1 MITSAT
7 ANTTGS
13 SMMDVHPS
21 TVTSKTIL
29 NVGLQMQGKDQLNN
43 RMQEWQRRMD
53 AHKQAERSVI
63 ANKLINERNLKI
75 VDMAAKQ
82 VSVQEQPQYN
92 IFSNSNVIMNNPKQ
106 IMVPIFVPLN
116 MTFQPPIHAM
126 ASLISPCEDQFN
138 QPLANLPSVSED
150 VDAIPHFPSPQEHV
164 SNEDYLSSCDEWFL
178 WHRTMPPAT
187 FVGSEPVSEHEAG
200 STYDSSLMRLDYL
213 PFTSEDDLSNCKSDT
228 GKRNLMQMP
237 IDDDEEDS
245 INVIV

>member
-53 AHKQAERSVI
+53 EHKQAERSVI
-63 ANKLINERNLKI
+63 ANKLIHERNIRLMEI
-75 VDMAAKQ
+75 AVKQ

-92 IFSNSNVIMNNPKQ
+92 IFSNSNVILDNPKQ

-116 MTFQPPIHAM
+116 MTFKPPVLAM
-126 ASLISPCEDQFN
+126 ASLLSPC
-138 QPLANLPSVSED
+138 
-150 VDAIPHFPSPQEHV
+150 
-164 SNEDYLSSCDEWFL
+164 
-178 WHRTMPPAT
+178 
-187 FVGSEPVSEHEAG
+187 
-200 STYDSSLMRLDYL
+200 
-213 PFTSEDDLSNCKSDT
+213 
-228 GKRNLMQMP
+228 
-237 IDDDEEDS
+237 
-245 INVIV
+245 